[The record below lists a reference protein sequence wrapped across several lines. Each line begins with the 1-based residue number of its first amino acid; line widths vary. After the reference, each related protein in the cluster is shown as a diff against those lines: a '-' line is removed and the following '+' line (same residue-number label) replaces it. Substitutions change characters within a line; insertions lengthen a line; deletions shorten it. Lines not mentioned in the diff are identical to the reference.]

1 MICGNGPC
9 GRSSAFAWRQSRHC
23 CRGPLFTI
31 RKPARPA
38 LRLGQAGTL
47 QQHPGRAAPPL
58 YPRYETAFRGR
69 QLSLTSGASAQLPA
83 VRPTAAQSRGARPQ
97 RPGSWGLQAAPYAP
111 PLRGRAPPLPPLAVR
126 PAQTTAALQEN
137 NVRAATAPL
146 RPFNEGNARNR
157 ARPAGRK
164 RQYGGEFREARN
176 RATRSFG
183 SPRAAL
189 PGRPARPWVA
199 SARGAGPARR
209 RSLAGRIAAARPAI
223 GGAVRSAQGA
233 GRRENDLYDNQIVY
247 RKLPFP
253 RHIASPCA
261 RSVPEIF

>member
-1 MICGNGPC
+1 MKRPSAAG
-9 GRSSAFAWRQSRHC
+9 SSAS
-23 CRGPLFTI
+23 P
-31 RKPARPA
+31 
-38 LRLGQAGTL
+38 
-47 QQHPGRAAPPL
+47 RA
-58 YPRYETAFRGR
+58 
-69 QLSLTSGASAQLPA
+69 SVQLPA

-176 RATRSFG
+176 RATRSF
-183 SPRAAL
+183 SL
-189 PGRPARPWVA
+189 PKI
-199 SARGAGPARR
+199 S
-209 RSLAGRIAAARPAI
+209 SCRIAWPKRPSNASFPHRTHS
-223 GGAVRSAQGA
+223 VRMPRHRRGSTFGEEIL
-233 GRRENDLYDNQIVY
+233 GRENDLYDNACP
-247 RKLPFP
+247 PF
-253 RHIASPCA
+253 RTS
-261 RSVPEIF
+261 